1 MQPVWATIEFP
12 PQGSGVRIGLAAEM
26 PAKPAPMMMTSVSVT
41 AFALAKKVL
50 VEAMMPVVKT
60 RRLIFMMVTPKQ
72 ERTVKLIDMR

>member
-1 MQPVWATIEFP
+1 MARTPKDL
-12 PQGSGVRIGLAAEM
+12 SCLAAEI

-41 AFALAKKVL
+41 VPALAKKVL
-50 VEAMMPVVKT
+50 VEAMMPVMKT